1 MKAFTHEDAA
11 KEQFGELNDA
21 YFDVAKDANFYGT
34 AMMPIVANVMNIGY
48 ALTSIVGGL
57 FAFGGMLDLGGL
69 AVYLQYGRQISQPM
83 SQVSQQMTSILSA
96 LAGAERIFEI
106 IDMEPEVDEGVVT
119 LVGAHKDA
127 NGAIHR
133 GPRVRPPAHLG
144 LEGAAL
150 VAPDAGAR
158 GDRAGR
164 LAH

>member
-1 MKAFTHEDAA
+1 
-11 KEQFGELNDA
+11 
-21 YFDVAKDANFYGT
+21 
-34 AMMPIVANVMNIGY
+34 MMPIVANVMNIGY

-127 NGAIHR
+127 NGAITEDRESVHPHTWAWKV
-133 GPRVRPPAHLG
+133 PRS
-144 LEGAAL
+144 
-150 VAPDAGAR
+150 
-158 GDRAGR
+158 
-164 LAH
+164 